1 MTALRKLAGVSG
13 VALFLMCASLLP
25 SAAHAQ
31 SCNAFQ
37 GCPSGYTCSSS
48 GQCVVSSHPSSGGQS
63 VGLYNPLSS
72 GSSLESFVLN
82 LLDLITNVIGP
93 IIVVFMVVYVGFLYV
108 TARGNESKISAAH
121 DAFLWTVV
129 GALILL
135 GAKAIALAIEATVQ
149 GLSGS

>member
-1 MTALRKLAGVSG
+1 MTRLAAIIFVSFLLSAPL
-13 VALFLMCASLLP
+13 VALG
-25 SAAHAQ
+25 Q
-31 SCNAFQ
+31 SQ
-37 GCPSGYTCSSS
+37 TIGPSGNTTNTTGQTIGSS
-48 GQCVVSSHPSSGGQS
+48 GNTNS